1 MSLSENKPACSPPAA
16 QLQMKLWLYTN
27 YDCNLRCTYCVAES
41 SPHAPRRALGLDTVT
56 QLVDEALA
64 LGFEQIFFT
73 GGEPLLLED
82 IYAMLDYSAR
92 RVQTTLLTNGMLLNN
107 KRLEH
112 LRMVSRE
119 RLAVQV
125 SLDGSQP
132 EYHDP
137 QRGAGT
143 WAKTVEGIRTLQ
155 AGGFWVR
162 LSTTETP
169 TNTEHLDE
177 LCAFHQALGIPE
189 SDHLI
194 RPLARRG
201 FSKEGLEIGKN
212 NLAPEITVNQEGVYW
227 HPLSTGAD
235 MQVSEHIFPLSE
247 AVCRVL
253 ADLEAAQLISSEQRE
268 TFH

>member
-1 MSLSENKPACSPPAA
+1 MSLPDDTPPYKPPAP
-16 QLQMKLWLYTN
+16 QLQLKLWLYTN
-27 YDCNLRCTYCVAES
+27 YDCNLSCSYCVAES
-41 SPHAPRRALGLDTVT
+41 SPRAPRRSLDLETIQ
-56 QLVDEALA
+56 QLVDEALE
-64 LGFEQIFFT
+64 LGFDQVFFT
-73 GGEPLLLED
+73 GGEPMLLEE

-92 RVQTTLLTNGMLLNN
+92 RINTTLLTNGMLLKG
-107 KRLEH
+107 KRLER
-112 LRMVSRE
+112 LGTVSRE

-137 QRGAGT
+137 YRGTGS
-143 WAKTVEGIRTLQ
+143 WAKTVEGIRALQ

-169 TNTEHLDE
+169 ANSGHLDE
-177 LCAFHQALGIPE
+177 LCVFHLALGIPE

-201 FSKEGLEIGKN
+201 FSKEGLEISKN
-212 NLAPEITVNQEGVYW
+212 NLAPEITVNQDGVYW

-247 AVCRVL
+247 AVCQVL
-253 ADLEAAQLISSEQRE
+253 AELEAAQLIKSEQRE
-268 TFH
+268 SFQ